1 MFLRSLIFVLLC
13 TGLNAAV
20 TITFEQIEND
30 VISSYS
36 GTLDTNHPDI
46 SDVSTLSSAV
56 AKFDPS
62 LGYYTN
68 PPGGWRTFA
77 GSYVVDNSSSNS
89 PFYDGPRLGNGRG
102 FGTGTQLD
110 PTQISGDAFG
120 IFQNSLVLPDD
131 WTSGSNISGQMTWA
145 NTSLDSLGIDTS
157 QVHTW
162 TLRGTGDTITMGVV
176 PESSSYALLLGGLAL
191 GLVALRRR

>member
-1 MFLRSLIFVLLC
+1 MLLRSLIFVLLC

-20 TITFEQIEND
+20 NITFEQIEND

-68 PPGGWRTFA
+68 PPGGWRTYA

-131 WTSGSNISGQMTWA
+131 WTSGSEISGQMTWA
-145 NTSLDSLGIDTS
+145 NTSLASLGVDSS

-162 TLRGTGDTITMGVV
+162 TLRGTGDTITMVV
-176 PESSSYALLLGGLAL
+176 PEPSSYALLLGGLAL
-191 GLVALRRR
+191 GLVALRRC